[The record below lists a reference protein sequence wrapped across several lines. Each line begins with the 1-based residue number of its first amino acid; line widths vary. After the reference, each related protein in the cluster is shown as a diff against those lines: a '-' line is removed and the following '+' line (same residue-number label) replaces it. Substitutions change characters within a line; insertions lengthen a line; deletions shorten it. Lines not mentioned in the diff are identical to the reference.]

1 MPIRINP
8 SVRPHGCIMRC
19 GSITVKHAVRTTL
32 LRGWVNRGMFGE
44 LLHSLRLG
52 RTVHQGGVHLANFRE
67 LRKAEV
73 RRILLLVTRVNK
85 MLTIS
90 TTPSETGRGKTSLVS
105 TSPSSSWPAKTIIT
119 FCKAVVTTTAQATPT
134 GP

>member
-1 MPIRINP
+1 M
-8 SVRPHGCIMRC
+8 
-19 GSITVKHAVRTTL
+19 
-32 LRGWVNRGMFGE
+32 NRGMFGE

-85 MLTIS
+85 MLHHFDKAFRNGARENITWVHIPVFFLA
-90 TTPSETGRGKTSLVS
+90 T
-105 TSPSSSWPAKTIIT
+105 KTIIT
-119 FCKAVVTTTAQATPT
+119 FCKAVVTATAQATPT